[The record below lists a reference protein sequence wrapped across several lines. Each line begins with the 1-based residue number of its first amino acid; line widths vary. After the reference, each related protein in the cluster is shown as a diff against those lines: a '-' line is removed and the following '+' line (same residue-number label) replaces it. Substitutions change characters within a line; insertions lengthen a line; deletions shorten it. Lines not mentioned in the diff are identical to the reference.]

1 MVLYDIDVT
10 RNTNK
15 MAILNTRILTS
26 LIVMLS
32 FAAFAQR
39 PMAPD
44 LHRAFQH
51 HKIDVYNRDLSL
63 INEEG
68 YHGIRLSKAFGEGI
82 AWMKDITF
90 STGTLEFDVRG
101 EDLKQHSFVGIAFH
115 GQNDST
121 YDAVYLRPFHFHAE
135 DTVSQNRMIQF
146 ISLPAFTWRKLRAE
160 FPGRFE
166 GHISPPPDPIAWV
179 HVSIEVTQE
188 SITTYI
194 NGSNTPSLVAHPLKP
209 LPPGKVGFYVADTSG
224 GDFANLTIINTR

>member
-15 MAILNTRILTS
+15 MAILHTRILTS

-121 YDAVYLRPFHFHAE
+121 YNAIYLRPFHFHAQ

-146 ISLPAFTWRKLRAE
+146 ISLPVFTWRKLRAE
-160 FPGRFE
+160 FPGQFE
-166 GHISPPPDPIAWV
+166 SHIAPPPEPNAWV
-179 HVSIEVTQE
+179 HVRIEVTGDTI
-188 SITTYI
+188 SAYI
-194 NGSNTPSLVAHPLKP
+194 NENREPSLVVHPVAS
-209 LPPGKVGFYVADTSG
+209 LPAGKVGFYVADTSG
-224 GDFANLTIINTR
+224 GDFANLSIVKTE

>member
-1 MVLYDIDVT
+1 MPKLPT
-10 RNTNK
+10 R
-15 MAILNTRILTS
+15 LLTS
-26 LIVMLS
+26 LITLLS

-39 PMAPD
+39 PIAPD

-51 HKIDVYNRDLSL
+51 HNIDAYNRDLSL

-68 YHGIRLSKAFGEGI
+68 YHGIRLSKAYGEGV

-121 YDAVYLRPFHFHAE
+121 YEAVYLRPFHFHAQ

-146 ISLPAFTWRKLRAE
+146 ISLPEFTWRKLRAE
-160 FPGRFE
+160 FPGQFE
-166 GHISPPPDPIAWV
+166 NHIASPPEPNAWV
-179 HVSIEVTQE
+179 HVRIEVTQE
-188 SITTYI
+188 IITTYI
-194 NGSNTPSLVAHPLKP
+194 NGSTTPSLVVHPLIP

-224 GDFANLTIINTR
+224 GDFANLSVMKRK